1 MRNLEMKKTYLFLD
15 TIKQLQTTPLNIEL
29 LKIHKNDNSYDR
41 TRITT
46 IPAPRVPTG
55 EYSV

>member
-15 TIKQLQTTPLNIEL
+15 TIKQLQTTPLNIEI

-55 EYSV
+55 EY